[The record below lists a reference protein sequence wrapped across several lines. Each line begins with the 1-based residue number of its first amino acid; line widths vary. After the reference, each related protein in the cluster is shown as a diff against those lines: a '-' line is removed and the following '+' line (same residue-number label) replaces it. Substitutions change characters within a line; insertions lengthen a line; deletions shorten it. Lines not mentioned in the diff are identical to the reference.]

1 MKIRHSHRRTL
12 FASVAFGALS
22 MAGTAWAQED
32 DAATTPD
39 EDVIEVIEED
49 EDEARQEKVT
59 VTGSRLRRDTFSS
72 VAPLQIITSDTA
84 IEAGLIDT
92 AEILKSGT
100 SVTGVQLDTNINSSF
115 VQNGGPG
122 ASNVSLRGLGA
133 DRTLVLVNGRRFAPA
148 GVEGAPSLPD
158 INLIPSSMI
167 ARVETLLDGAS
178 SIYGSDAVA
187 GVQNVI
193 LREEFDGLAFQ
204 TFNREPFEDG
214 GKTERYSMIMG
225 STGDEG
231 KFILSAEYRAQE
243 DLRFEDRDW
252 QYDSN
257 GLPCSFDL
265 EIDEDTGETF
275 RFCGSAVGAAEFRTL
290 TTPLGAG
297 DSVFG
302 ATGWFR
308 PIAGNAPVS
317 TTFLTR
323 ATPLEAKDSLTPEQ
337 TVFSVYGLGDRNVTI
352 FGHDTNAFAEM
363 SYSNA
368 QTFVRNGFHGQL
380 FPTVEADNPF
390 NPYGT
395 NGDSVFAGTGGL
407 AAVPVIFSP
416 IRRSDIDVDVVQT
429 RFTAGLRG
437 ALDFLPEGFL
447 NDWEYEVYGQYS
459 RSIGDSVRPAVN
471 EERLFLSLST
481 SRIENGEIVCG
492 NDFSDLF
499 GFNSQEPCVP
509 INLFAPSLYSNTN
522 PQFATQE
529 ELDYISAERSVTTKV
544 DQMLFGGFITGNL
557 FELPGGEAGG
567 VLGFEYREDGL
578 DSGTDTIAATGG
590 AAGFFADRRSIGQV
604 SLFEAYGE
612 VELPILKD
620 QPFAEELTVNL
631 SGRFVNH
638 EFFDNEF
645 VYSGKVG
652 YSPTDF
658 LTIRGTYGTAY
669 RAPGLR
675 ELFLGGQSGFSSG
688 NVDPCI
694 VPAGALLPDDGDPTT
709 PRVYD
714 PNGETRDPQLLANC
728 AAEGIDPT
736 LLGSEGVPGIET
748 FRAGNVRL
756 DPETSTAWTAGFV
769 FDQPFTDAFDAS
781 LGVSYFNIQVE
792 DAPVIPTTTFILS
805 QCYNSVDFPTDPF
818 CAERTRDPAT
828 GFLSSVNITPFNL
841 DEFEASG
848 VDVNLRTE
856 VEFAAFGRDWNFT
869 TDTVAT
875 YAEKVNQNTLAD
887 SSTQEFVGDSGFP
900 EWRANLNARLET
912 GPVSFFYGLTYIGEQ
927 DADRRA
933 VTGELRGT
941 APDLRDY
948 SLPDGARLPTDT
960 IVSKIDDYY
969 LSTISV
975 EYNADTWNATL
986 GLSNVFDED
995 PPLVDQNSF
1004 NPFLVG
1010 NVPAGTGYDILGR
1023 SLFLQVTKEF

>member
-1 MKIRHSHRRTL
+1 MKIRKAHRKTL
-12 FASVAFGALS
+12 LASAAFGALS
-22 MAGTAWAQED
+22 LTGTMAWAQED
-32 DAATTPD
+32 DATTD
-39 EDVIEVIEED
+39 DDVIEVIEED

-59 VTGSRLRRDTFSS
+59 VTGSRLKRDTFSS
-72 VAPLQIITSDTA
+72 VAPLQVITADTA
-84 IEAGLIDT
+84 IESGLIDS

-100 SVTGVQLDTNINSSF
+100 SVTGVQLDTNINSAF

-178 SIYGSDAVA
+178 SIYGSDAIA

-193 LREEFDGLAFQ
+193 LRDEFDGLAFQ
-204 TFNREPFEDG
+204 TFNREPFADK

-225 STGDEG
+225 ATGDEG
-231 KFILSAEYRAQE
+231 KFVVSAEYRAQE
-243 DLRFEDRDW
+243 DIRFQDRDW
-252 QYDSN
+252 QYDDN
-257 GLPCSFDL
+257 GIPCSFDF
-265 EIDEDTGETF
+265 EVDSATGDVS

-290 TTPLGAG
+290 TTPFGVG
-297 DSVFG
+297 PSPFG

-308 PIAGNAPVS
+308 PTAGAPTS
-317 TTFLTR
+317 NTFLTR
-323 ATPLEAKDSLTPEQ
+323 ATFLEAEDNLTPEQ
-337 TVFSVYGLGDRNVTI
+337 TVFSVYAIGDRNVNV
-352 FGHDTNAFAEM
+352 FGHDTNAFMEM
-363 SYSNA
+363 SYSNS

-380 FPTVEADNPF
+380 FPTVSADNPF

-395 NGDSVFAGTGGL
+395 NGDSVFAGGGGL
-407 AAVPVIFSP
+407 DAVPVIFSP

-429 RFTAGLRG
+429 RFTGGFRG

-447 NDWEYEVYGQYS
+447 NDWEYELYGQYS
-459 RSIGDSVRPAVN
+459 RSVGDSIRPAVN
-471 EERLFLSLST
+471 EERLFLSLNT

-492 NDFSDLF
+492 NDAPDIF
-499 GFNSQEPCVP
+499 GFNSQETCVP

-522 PQFATQE
+522 PQFATQA

-544 DQMLFGGFITGNL
+544 DQTMLGGFITGDL
-557 FELPGGEAGG
+557 FTLPGGEAGG
-567 VLGFEYREDGL
+567 VIGFEYREDGL

-612 VELPILKD
+612 IELPLLSD
-620 QPFAEELTVNL
+620 QPFAEDLTVNL

-645 VYSGKVG
+645 VYSGKIG
-652 YSPTDF
+652 YSPVDF

-675 ELFLGGQSGFSSG
+675 ELFLGGQSGFSG
-688 NVDPCI
+688 GRVDPCI
-694 VPAGALLPDDGDPTT
+694 VPIAALEPDDGDPTT
-709 PRVYD
+709 PRVYIPEND
-714 PNGETRDPQLLANC
+714 TRNQQVLANC
-728 AAEGIDPT
+728 SSEGIDPT
-736 LLGSEGVPGIET
+736 QLGSDGVPGIET
-748 FRAGNVRL
+748 FRAGNTGL

-769 FDQPFTDAFDAS
+769 FEQPWTEAIDVS
-781 LGVSYFNIQVE
+781 LGVTYFDIEVE

-805 QCYNSVDFPTDPF
+805 QCYNSPDFPTDPF

-828 GFLSSVNITPFNL
+828 GFLSTVNITPFNL
-841 DEFEASG
+841 DIFEASG

-856 VEFAAFGRDWNFT
+856 VEFPAFGRDWNFT

-875 YAEKVNQNTLAD
+875 YAEKINQTTLAD

-900 EWRANLNARLET
+900 EWRANMNARLET
-912 GPVSFFYGLTYIGEQ
+912 GPVTFFYGLTFIGEQ

-933 VTGELRGT
+933 VTQELNGT
-941 APDLRDY
+941 LADARDY
-948 SLPDGARLPTDT
+948 STETGARTSSDT
-960 IVSKIDDYY
+960 IISKIDDYF
-969 LSTISV
+969 LHTVSV
-975 EYNADTWNATL
+975 EYQADTWNMTV
-986 GLSNVFDED
+986 GLRNVLDED

-1023 SLFLQVTKEF
+1023 SLFLQLTKEF